1 DGFLC
6 AGGRCVQGCN
16 DAHPCAYAEL
26 CCEGACVDPQTSLA
40 HCGACGV
47 SCTATN
53 GAAACID
60 GACAITSCTAG
71 HADCDGKTAN
81 GCEADTA
88 VDSQNCG
95 VCGLACAPVPH
106 ADVWCHQGACAIATC
121 YGTFYDCDQELATGC
136 EANIATDMRHC
147 GK

>member
-1 DGFLC
+1 
-6 AGGRCVQGCN
+6 
-16 DAHPCAYAEL
+16 
-26 CCEGACVDPQTSLA
+26 
-40 HCGACGV
+40 
-47 SCTATN
+47 
-53 GAAACID
+53 CID

-147 GK
+147 GKCNAKCTPDTNACQSSQCVPSTCPAGL